1 MDGLILTL
9 FGQPNLRQQDQVVEL
24 KSRKGWA
31 LLAYLAL
38 TPNPIARETLATLFW
53 PEHDAVGARRN
64 LRRLLYTLNQS
75 AVADYL
81 QTDGEQVWLD
91 WPGQIDVQAF
101 ANHLKNGDWGA
112 AVDLYN
118 GHLLDGVVIG
128 DSNLFEAWLTD
139 QREQLRQQMLQ
150 ALTALADGHLEVADW
165 QNAEATVRRQLSLD
179 SWNELFWR
187 RLMTILAENG
197 RRAQAL
203 SEFNN
208 CRQVLKAELGVAPA
222 AETIALY
229 ESIRDG
235 HFQATA
241 EPSQHFAVPPPTPMP
256 HASAREAL
264 INKVKQQWV
273 DDVLYASLEDQPQ
286 IVLKK
291 ADQPAALAYPWTT
304 LINRPETKRKLR
316 PPQQSIIEIF
326 EAEGRGLLIL
336 GDPGAGKTTSLLTL
350 AADLLARASADPAY
364 PIPVVLPLAS
374 WRGQPLDTWIPHQI
388 NEQYRILPR
397 FSADW
402 VTRNQLI
409 LLLDGLDE
417 LPTEQQPECVAA
429 INQFRESHGLTPIA
443 VCARQADYDALPV
456 PLNLNGAIAL
466 QPLDQGQIRD
476 FLADQ
481 FGELQAFL
489 LGERKLLK
497 MAQSPLFLSLITRLF
512 GRVPADELA
521 GLAGDQTAIFRVYV
535 EQMLAQASHENRD
548 SADLVRPLRWLAHQ
562 LKQRNQPIFFLDRIQ
577 PDWLPSRFL
586 IRLYFV
592 LSRFLGAFV
601 LEVAW
606 AYRDLGWG
614 AVGAGV
620 MFGVLIALTE
630 LVLWWLS
637 HRPLFQRFQS
647 EERYRLW
654 RALYVGGWVSLVLI
668 PYGWIALVNGLIF
681 ALFFGWRAPTHRP
694 DDDIRLVE
702 KLAWNWR
709 TFGIGLAMGL
719 VLGMAVFF
727 YNRADVY
734 AAGTGLLSIVVL
746 FGAFGGLQGS
756 TISTKSRPN
765 EGMWLSWRNAAVGGG
780 VVGGA
785 MLCAALSI
793 ELWREASLLTAVLVG
808 LQYFV
813 MAWLWYGGLDLLNH
827 FVLRGLLATSGR
839 LPWRTTLFLEQAS
852 RLRLLY
858 RVGSGYQFLHVELR
872 DYFADEADSL

>member
-1 MDGLILTL
+1 MNGLILTL

-38 TPNPIARETLATLFW
+38 TPGPIGRETLAALFW

-75 AVADYL
+75 ALAEYL

-91 WPGQIDVQAF
+91 WSGEIDVQTF
-101 ANHLKNGDWGA
+101 VQHVENGEWVA
-112 AVDLYN
+112 AVNLYN

-128 DSNLFEAWLTD
+128 DSNPFEAWLTD
-139 QREQLRQQMLQ
+139 QREQLRQKMLQ
-150 ALTALADGHLEVADW
+150 ALTALADGYEQTADW
-165 QNAEATVRRQLSLD
+165 QSAESIVRRQLSLD

-208 CRQVLKAELGVAPA
+208 CRQVLKAELGVEPS
-222 AETIALY
+222 AETEALH

-235 HFQATA
+235 HFQTTIQSSPA
-241 EPSQHFAVPPPTPMP
+241 QHFAVPPPLPLP
-256 HASAREAL
+256 HPAAREAL
-264 INKVKQQWV
+264 ITKMQQQWV
-273 DDVLYASLEDQPQ
+273 DDVLHSSLDGQPQ
-286 IVLKK
+286 IALKK

-316 PPQQSIIEIF
+316 PPQQSITEIF

-336 GDPGAGKTTSLLTL
+336 GEPGAGKTTSLLTL
-350 AADLLARASADPAY
+350 AADLLERAAADPAY
-364 PIPVVLPLAS
+364 PIPVLLPLAS
-374 WRGQPLDTWIPHQI
+374 WCGQRLEDWVPAQI
-388 NEQYRILPR
+388 NEQYRILPQ

-402 VTRNQLI
+402 VARNQLV

-417 LPTEQQPECVAA
+417 LPTEQQPDCVQA
-429 INQFRESHGLTPIA
+429 INRFREGHGLTPIA
-443 VCARQADYDALPV
+443 VCARQADYDALPA
-456 PLNLNGAIAL
+456 PLNLNGAVAL

-481 FGELQAFL
+481 FAELQAFL

-512 GRVPADELA
+512 GRIPAAELTQLA
-521 GLAGDQTAIFRVYV
+521 GNQTALFRVYV
-535 EQMLAQASHENRD
+535 QQMLEDDQTSP
-548 SADLVRPLRWLAHQ
+548 DLVKPLRWLAQQ

-577 PDWLPSRFL
+577 PDWLGSRFL
-586 IRLYFV
+586 IALYFV
-592 LSRFLGAFV
+592 LSRFVGAFV
-601 LEVAW
+601 LEVVW
-606 AYRDLGWG
+606 SYRDLGWG
-614 AVGAGV
+614 AIGAGIA
-620 MFGVLIALTE
+620 FGILIALTE

-637 HRPLFQRFQS
+637 GRPFFRAFKS
-647 EERYRLW
+647 EQNYRLW

-681 ALFFGWRAPTHRP
+681 GLFFGWRAPTHRP

-702 KLAWNWR
+702 KLAWSWR
-709 TFGIGLAMGL
+709 TFGIGIAVGL
-719 VLGMAVFF
+719 VLGSIVFF
-727 YNRADVY
+727 FNRADLY
-734 AAGTGLLSIVVL
+734 SAGTGLLSIVVL

-765 EGMWLSWRNAAVGGG
+765 EGMWLSWRNAAVGGS

-785 MLCAALSI
+785 MLLAALGI
-793 ELWREASLLTAVLVG
+793 ELWREASLLTPFLVG

-813 MAWLWYGGLDLLNH
+813 MAWLWYGGL
-827 FVLRGLLATSGR
+827 
-839 LPWRTTLFLEQAS
+839 
-852 RLRLLY
+852 
-858 RVGSGYQFLHVELR
+858 
-872 DYFADEADSL
+872 